1 MTILNLIYLQMNN
14 YDIEQLIPQRSPFK
28 MVDKLLS
35 VNGETAVT
43 LLLILPDNYFLE
55 SDGTL
60 AEAGVI
66 EHIAQSASALAG
78 YLVREEGASY
88 VPVGYIGEIR
98 NFHCYRSARV
108 GETLKTTVTREEVVG
123 DIACIT
129 GESWVSDECIAE
141 LQMKIYITPNT

>member
-1 MTILNLIYLQMNN
+1 MN
-14 YDIEQLIPQRSPFK
+14 DIEQLIPQRTPFK
-28 MVDKLLS
+28 MVDKLLN

-43 LLLILPDNYFLE
+43 LFLVQPDNCFLE
-55 SDGTL
+55 SDGIL

-98 NFHCYRSARV
+98 NFRSYRSVRV
-108 GETLKTTVTREEVVG
+108 GEILKTIVTREEVVG
-123 DIACIT
+123 DITCVT
-129 GESWVSDECIAE
+129 GESWISDERIAK
-141 LQMKIYITPNT
+141 LQMKIYITSNT

>member
-1 MTILNLIYLQMNN
+1 MN
-14 YDIEQLIPQRSPFK
+14 DIEQLIPQRTPFK
-28 MVDKLLS
+28 MVDKLLN

-43 LLLILPDNYFLE
+43 LFLVQSDNCFLE
-55 SDGTL
+55 SDGIL

-98 NFHCYRSARV
+98 NFRSYRSVRV
-108 GETLKTTVTREEVVG
+108 GEILKTIVTREEVVG
-123 DIACIT
+123 DITCVT
-129 GESWVSDECIAE
+129 GESWISDERIAE
-141 LQMKIYITPNT
+141 LQMKIYITSNT